1 MFIHNLNSNQQSV
14 LIFLAKEISKADG
27 NSDEIEKNM
36 LDILIQQCNP
46 EVQETRVEIKE
57 LPTIFD
63 SVRAKHSLLL
73 ELLGIA
79 LVDNHYHLNE
89 KSLVSS
95 CAQALSVNRETLE
108 QLENWVAKQF
118 SLSKEAEKLLNQ

>member
-1 MFIHNLNSNQQSV
+1 MFIYNLNSNQQSV

-46 EVQETRVEIKE
+46 EVQETRVEIEE

>member
-36 LDILIQQCNP
+36 LDILIQQCNS
-46 EVQETRVEIKE
+46 EVKETRVEIEE

-95 CAQALSVNRETLE
+95 CAQALSVNTETLE

-118 SLSKEAEKLLNQ
+118 SLSKEAERLLNQ

>member
-46 EVQETRVEIKE
+46 EVQETRVEIEE